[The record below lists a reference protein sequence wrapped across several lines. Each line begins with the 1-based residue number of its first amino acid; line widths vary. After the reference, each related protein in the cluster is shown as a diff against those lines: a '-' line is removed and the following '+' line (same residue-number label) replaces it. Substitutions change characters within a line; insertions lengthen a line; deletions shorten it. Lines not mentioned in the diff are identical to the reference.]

1 MELGTK
7 YERNN
12 KKFKFELLVP
22 QGKKLI
28 KRNVYNSFD
37 LIKET
42 RFNNDFFYIVPIGF
56 EFYYFPVETSNDELI
71 WVFKCEKITSVKIE
85 KFKKTESGKYRA
97 EIHLNNKIYYSQEL
111 ETDGDDKLKSLTE
124 KIKSLKTSELFLQSF
139 AD

>member
-7 YERNN
+7 YQRNN

-56 EFYYFPVETSNDELI
+56 EFYYFPKETGNDELI
-71 WVFKCEKITSVKIE
+71 WIYKCKKVTEIILDS
-85 KFKKTESGKYRA
+85 FKKTISGKYRA
-97 EIHLNNKIYYSQEL
+97 KLILNNKIYYSQEF
-111 ETDGDDKLKSLTE
+111 EADGVDKIEFLTS
-124 KIKSLKTSELFLQSF
+124 KIKKIKTSELFLQSF

>member
-37 LIKET
+37 LTKET
-42 RFNNDFFYIVPIGF
+42 KFNNDSYYIVPVGF
-56 EFYYFPVETSNDELI
+56 EFYYFPKETMNESLI
-71 WVFKCEKITSVKIE
+71 WVYKCHKINQLTIE
-85 KFKKTESGKYRA
+85 NFKKTKSGKYRA
-97 EIHLNNKIYYSQEL
+97 KLILDEKVYYSQEL
-111 ETDGDDKLKSLTE
+111 EAKEND
-124 KIKSLKTSELFLQSF
+124 KIKSLVDQIHQLKTSELFLQNF
-139 AD
+139 FE